1 MFPDR
6 TNSPCRPESSGI
18 NSSDLL
24 LSHFTEG
31 GDQGN
36 AMLDQF
42 VEQLDLLPY
51 LEREPSEFKNWPGHP
66 TLIAKIAAGNW
77 KTEPLVKTSGGR
89 LIFPDP
95 GRHFDIHFELQAFV
109 GKERLGLYLHYETR
123 RYYSQAKLTAKAD
136 PGSLRQYL
144 RFRDEFMDEFA
155 LHCQVPGFTLSREV
169 LQIGKADCKFAG
181 MSVAEASCEL
191 QRIIDE
197 TACAVNLAL
206 FRLEE
211 RRRGQA
217 GTSSV
222 QLQS

>member
-1 MFPDR
+1 MFPETPD
-6 TNSPCRPESSGI
+6 NLALPEVNRLSA
-18 NSSDLL
+18 SDVLL
-24 LSHFTEG
+24 LHFTEG
-31 GDQGN
+31 GARGE

-51 LEREPSEFKNWPGHP
+51 LEKEESEFKNWPGHP

-169 LQIGKADCKFAG
+169 LQIGKADCRFAQ
-181 MSVAEASCEL
+181 MSVAEASFEL

-206 FRLEE
+206 FRLGE

-222 QLQS
+222 QLHS